1 MLAGPLGRRHPPWMQ
16 ECRLACWR
24 AGWGFIRS
32 RLTTYRT
39 GKFLDAR
46 RKPVRAFQ
54 ESHCGTKNA
63 VVYLHPK
70 LNSVWDRHPNHCNT
84 FIPDVI
90 ALKIQRGERRALP
103 QHPRQDHCPFLSY
116 VMVFKIQRGDR
127 LTRSRAWPPTN
138 PPAVSI
144 CR

>member
-46 RKPVRAFQ
+46 GTPARAFQ
-54 ESHCGTKNA
+54 ESHCGTNNA
-63 VVYLHPK
+63 VVYLHRK
-70 LNSVWDRHPNHCNT
+70 LNSVWDRSEDKDFRT
-84 FIPDVI
+84 FLHVLLYFMIVRR
-90 ALKIQRGERRALP
+90 KI
-103 QHPRQDHCPFLSY
+103 
-116 VMVFKIQRGDR
+116 VM
-127 LTRSRAWPPTN
+127 
-138 PPAVSI
+138 SI
-144 CR
+144 FVCINDQTGV